1 MCGCGGD
8 THVLMPK
15 KKSDPTISVVVTA
28 AAGEVDSVVTDL
40 KNEGLQVDS
49 VLREIGIVT
58 GRIPKSKLSTL
69 KPRPGVTIEEDK
81 GVQLPPP
88 DAPIQ

>member
-1 MCGCGGD
+1 
-8 THVLMPK
+8 MPRR
-15 KKSDPTISVVVTA
+15 KSDPIISVNVTA
-28 AAGEVDSVVTDL
+28 AAGELDRVVTEL

-58 GRIPKSKLSTL
+58 GRIPKSKFANL
-69 KPRPGVTIEEDK
+69 KRPGVTIEEDK